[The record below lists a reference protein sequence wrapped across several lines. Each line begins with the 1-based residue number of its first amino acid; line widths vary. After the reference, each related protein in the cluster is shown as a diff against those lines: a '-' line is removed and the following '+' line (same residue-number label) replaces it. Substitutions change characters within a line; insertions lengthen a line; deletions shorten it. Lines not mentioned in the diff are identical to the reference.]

1 MENLWQRLEPAV
13 KNKVLENKEK
23 YPYLVEDVKHELKK
37 HKFWTDLPISTAR
50 QVVNFSHDTIFDVSM
65 SDFVWGEKFIKNS

>member
-13 KNKVLENKEK
+13 KNKVLENEEK